1 MIITPNIGIGSSK
14 IDITTPANIPV
25 VSPGLQ
31 YWIIANGT
39 GGQFAGL
46 NLPPVS
52 FSPSDQGQTI
62 DFTLVD
68 AADNSVKFSSL
79 NPTVTSLQNGQ
90 IYLQADS
97 SALAQ
102 AVTIKGQI
110 MGRQADRTGYVI
122 FSVTNNGA
130 SALSLKSAIAS
141 FISTH
146 FCSSRS
152 YGIDASTGDQY
163 ANDSTNNI
171 IQLTNTGVTGIVT
184 GFTTNYGAFSGVS
197 QHHQI
202 VDTTINEVTQI
213 TGSGALADTI
223 SSSATATKGV
233 YMAIGDSTNQVSI
246 PAGTTVQFVYMLGA
260 SDTLTDLTTLLN
272 AAKSGYAADIT
283 AFTAFSSQTHMS
295 LQTPHVYLDIA
306 LEFILMHE
314 YFKGKFQKSS
324 NGYEF
329 NPAGS
334 YTYFSCFARDGYYGK
349 MAMSQ
354 MGDTANVKDEYYLQ
368 KSKQFGDYTQCH
380 EIVDSFQTTGF
391 RQDGSNNGTPGDEE
405 PYVILKAYEYYIRT
419 QDATFLSNELGNLN
433 GIANYIKTWYDTNA
447 NGKTS
452 DSLITAN
459 CNATYLDSG
468 GCQISGQTYVAD
480 PVYISTVIYAMR
492 AIVELNTI
500 AGNAGN
506 ATLYDTFRTTLINNL
521 PALWV
526 SAKNWLA
533 FNKSIDG
540 TTTVNNPHLMKVDAL
555 VFDAL
560 QDTTKQQSMLS
571 VLAGTDSIFWNDA
584 SDVAGFQMFPTS
596 DSLYSG
602 LGVGWYGPPWNIG
615 DGKAFHA
622 IFRYGD
628 NTQAQW
634 GFSKL
639 EKYCQRLIYKN
650 VYSPAEYYGNIG
662 QFEFSSGAFVE
673 MIIKGLFGIDAH
685 GSYFTVNPNIPKLSQ
700 GGTWKLNNLTMGGS
714 LFNIV
719 LSGIG
724 DNIKVQLDGVTK
736 TGNITYPTAGT
747 HTLTITCG
755 GRSSN

>member
-1 MIITPNIGIGSSK
+1 MIITPTIGIGSSK
-14 IDITTPANIPV
+14 LNITTPANIPI
-25 VSPGLQ
+25 VSPGFQ

-52 FSPSDQGQTI
+52 FSPSDQGQLI
-62 DFTLVD
+62 DLTLVD
-68 AADNSVKFSSL
+68 AANNSVKLSSL
-79 NPTVTSLQNGQ
+79 NPPVTSLQNGQ
-90 IYLQADS
+90 IYLQATS
-97 SALAQ
+97 GALSQ
-102 AVTIKGQI
+102 SVTIKGQI
-110 MGRQADRTGYVI
+110 MGRQADRTGYVV
-122 FSVTNNGA
+122 FSVTNNGG

-141 FISTH
+141 FLNTH

-152 YGIDASTGDQY
+152 YGIDATTGDQY
-163 ANDSTNNI
+163 ALDATNKI
-171 IQLTNTGVTGIVT
+171 VQLTNTGVSNIVT
-184 GFTTNYGAFSGVS
+184 GFTSNYGAFSSVT

-223 SSSATATKGV
+223 SGSATATKGV
-233 YMAIGDSTNQVSI
+233 YIAIGDTTNRISI
-246 PAGTTVQFVYMLGA
+246 PAGATAQFVFMLGA
-260 SDTLTDLTTLLN
+260 SDTLPHLTTLLN
-272 AAKSGYAADIT
+272 AAKSGYATDIT
-283 AFTAFSSQTHMS
+283 AFQAFSAQPHMS
-295 LQTPHVYLDIA
+295 LSTPHVYLDIA

-324 NGYEF
+324 NGYQF

-354 MGDTANVKDEYYLQ
+354 MGDTANVQDEYLLQ
-368 KSKQFGDYTQCH
+368 KSTQFGNFTQCH
-380 EIVDSFQTTGF
+380 EIIDSFQTSGF
-391 RQDGSNNGTPGDEE
+391 RQDASNNGVPGDEE

-419 QDATFLSNELGNLN
+419 LDATFLSNELGNLN
-433 GIANYIKTWYDTNA
+433 GIANYIKTWYDTNV

-452 DSLITAN
+452 DNLITAN

-468 GCQISGQTYVAD
+468 GCQIGGQTYVAD
-480 PVYISTVIYAMR
+480 PVYVATVIYAMR
-492 AIVELNTI
+492 AIVELNTA
-500 AGNAGN
+500 AGNLGN
-506 ATLYDTFRTTLINNL
+506 ATLYNTFKNTLISNM

-526 SAKNWLA
+526 NAKNWLA

-560 QDTTKQQSMLS
+560 ADTAKQQSMLS
-571 VLAGTDSIFWNDA
+571 VLAGSGSIFWNDA
-584 SDVAGFQMFPTS
+584 SDVAGFQMFPTA
-596 DSLYSG
+596 DSLFSG

-622 IFRYGD
+622 IFRYGN

-634 GFSKL
+634 GFDKL
-639 EKYCQRLIYKN
+639 KKYCQRLIYNN

-662 QFEFSSGAFVE
+662 QFEFSSGSFVE

-685 GSYFTVNPNIPKLSQ
+685 AAYFTVNPNIPKLSQ
-700 GGTWKLNNLTMGGS
+700 GGVWKLNNLVMGGS
-714 LFNIV
+714 TFNV
-719 LSGIG
+719 TVTGIG
-724 DNIKVQLDGVTK
+724 DNVNVKVDGVTQS
-736 TGNITYPTAGT
+736 GNIAYPAAGT
-747 HTLTITCG
+747 HTLAITCG